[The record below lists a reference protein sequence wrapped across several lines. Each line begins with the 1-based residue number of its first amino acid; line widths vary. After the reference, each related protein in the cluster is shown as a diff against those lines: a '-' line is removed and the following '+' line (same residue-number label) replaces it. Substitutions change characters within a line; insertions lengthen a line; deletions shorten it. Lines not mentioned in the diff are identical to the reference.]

1 MPRRNKFFD
10 CLCKKVSVQFEAL
23 GCMHSILLQVGW
35 KKASTVFTTC
45 ARVVLK
51 CAKIDV
57 YLWKGVMKLCKCGV
71 VLYKGV
77 IGLSKYGMNMYIYGI
92 EV

>member
-10 CLCKKVSVQFEAL
+10 CLCKKVPVQFEAL
-23 GCMHSILLQVGW
+23 GCIHGSLVQVGW
-35 KKASTVFTTC
+35 KKAATVFTTC

-51 CAKIDV
+51 CAKIDEN
-57 YLWKGVMKLCKCGV
+57 LWKGVMKLCKCGV
-71 VLYKGV
+71 VLYKCVMGM
-77 IGLSKYGMNMYIYGI
+77 SKYGMNMYMGGI

>member
-10 CLCKKVSVQFEAL
+10 CLCKKVPASVQFEAL
-23 GCMHSILLQVGW
+23 GCIHGSLLQVGW
-35 KKASTVFTTC
+35 KKASTVFTTY
-45 ARVVLK
+45 ARVVMK

-57 YLWKGVMKLCKCGV
+57 NLCKGFMKLCKCGV

-77 IGLSKYGMNMYIYGI
+77 MASM
-92 EV
+92 V

>member
-23 GCMHSILLQVGW
+23 GCIHGSLPQVGW

-51 CAKIDV
+51 CAKIAV
-57 YLWKGVMKLCKCGV
+57 NLCFMKLCKCGV

-77 IGLSKYGMNMYIYGI
+77 MASM
-92 EV
+92 V

>member
-1 MPRRNKFFD
+1 MTASARKS
-10 CLCKKVSVQFEAL
+10 LCRLRLLA
-23 GCMHSILLQVGW
+23 SIHGSLLQVGW
-35 KKASTVFTTC
+35 KKAATVFTTC